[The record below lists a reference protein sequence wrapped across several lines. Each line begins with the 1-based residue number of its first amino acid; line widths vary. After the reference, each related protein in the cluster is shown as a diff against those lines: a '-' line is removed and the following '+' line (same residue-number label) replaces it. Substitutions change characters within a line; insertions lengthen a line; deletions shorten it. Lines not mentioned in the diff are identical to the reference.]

1 MSDVPRHPEFGR
13 LTLIH
18 GGKQSP
24 ADGSGQSGME
34 SAAHAAARKF
44 ESDLKEARGLK
55 GFLSGR
61 RTATFARDLAGVLQD
76 LKLEVKDTQTGIE
89 IAAALFRSDNFLFQ
103 ECDDSSGSLGD
114 VFRNE
119 GRELFVHFANKCE
132 KKEWL
137 AGIVFELMQENDYG
151 VRDVILDS
159 ASEYLPE
166 PVIRALIDRFQA
178 TDRSERKAVRETV
191 RSVQIESLVRQ
202 INDARLYEEITLAGN
217 PEPGV
222 ADCID
227 MGEAYLE
234 SGDPQSALSWLMR
247 VPTDGSFQS
256 DRRDMLL
263 VAIHTKLGNKPEA
276 EEVVWRMFRRS
287 RNAES
292 FKLLLETIGPNQ
304 RDRVIDDE
312 TRLILGTTGFSYDDA
327 DFLVMCNRMEEAE
340 TYLLD
345 RDTKLDGHYY
355 GVLNRL
361 ATAMEADRRFLPASI
376 IYRVLLE
383 SILAH
388 AISKYYAHGV
398 RYLLKIDKLARGVT
412 DWRESVP
419 HETYVAQLR
428 QTHARKS
435 SFWTLYEGQRS
446 RGTRRR

>member
-1 MSDVPRHPEFGR
+1 MTDVPRHPEFGR

-18 GGKQSP
+18 GGKLSP
-24 ADGSGQSGME
+24 AEGSGQAGVE
-34 SAAHAAARKF
+34 SAARAAARKF
-44 ESDLKEARGLK
+44 ESDLKDARRTR

-61 RTATFARDLAGVLQD
+61 RTATFARELTGVLQD
-76 LKLEVKDTQTGIE
+76 LKREVRDTHTGIE
-89 IAAALFRSDNFLFQ
+89 IAAAFFRSDSFLFQ
-103 ECDDSSGSLGD
+103 ECDDSSGSLID

-119 GRELFVHFANKCE
+119 GRDLFVHYANKCE
-132 KKEWL
+132 QKEWL
-137 AGIVFELMQENDYG
+137 AGVVFELMQENDYG
-151 VRDVILDS
+151 ARDVILDS

-166 PVIRALIDRFQA
+166 TVIRVLIKRFQA
-178 TDRSERKAVRETV
+178 RDHDERKADRERV
-191 RSVQIESLVRQ
+191 RSPQVESLVRQ
-202 INDARLYEEITLAGN
+202 IGDARLYEEITLVDN

-247 VPTDGSFQS
+247 VPTNGSFQS
-256 DRRDMLL
+256 DRRDLLL
-263 VAIHTKLGNKPEA
+263 VATHTKLGNKPGA
-276 EEVVWRMFRRS
+276 EEAVWRMFRRS

-312 TRLILGTTGFSYDDA
+312 TKLIMGTAGLSYDDA
-327 DFLVMCNRMEEAE
+327 DFLVMCNRIEEAE
-340 TYLLD
+340 TYLLE
-345 RDTKLDGHYY
+345 RVTKLDGHHY
-355 GVLNRL
+355 GALNRL
-361 ATAMEADRRFLPASI
+361 ATAMEADRRCLPASI

-398 RYLLKIDKLARGVT
+398 RYLLKIDRLAQGVT
-412 DWRESVP
+412 EWREFVP

-435 SFWTLYEGQRS
+435 SFWTLYEGQRG
-446 RGTRRR
+446 RGSRRR